1 MNRLSTLLLC
11 CALPAAAQEYKMAV
25 IGLVHAHVWGH
36 LQKIVNSKEVK
47 LVGVA
52 DPNPILTAEAKK
64 LGVTDDLI
72 ASDYRKM
79 LDERK
84 PDLVW
89 AFVEN
94 NRHLEIVQAC
104 APKKINVIF
113 EKPLAA
119 TYEQALEIQKL
130 ANQYGIKVMSNYQ
143 MAWWPA
149 NYTAK
154 KLVDSGDLGQ
164 VWRLHGVVGHG
175 GPGSQG
181 PRNEFFFAWLTDPV
195 KNGAGAL
202 MDFGCYNALWS
213 LWYMGRP
220 ETVYAHVNHL
230 RPETFPKVEDNS
242 DMVLGYKN
250 GVGMF
255 EGSWDL
261 PKSYQDLEV
270 FGLKKSVYMQN
281 GRVTEKAGREV
292 KEIPIEPLVPDDAE
306 PVSYMVSRMRS
317 GKPVEGMTA
326 LDINVQVLEII
337 EAAKKSI
344 ATGAAVKLK

>member
-1 MNRLSTLLLC
+1 MNRFLVAFLLL
-11 CALPAAAQEYKMAV
+11 AFPSAAQEYKIAI
-25 IGLVHAHVWGH
+25 IGLVHAHAWGH
-36 LQKIVNSKEVK
+36 LPRIVASKEVK

-52 DPNPILTAEAKK
+52 EPNPVLVDEARKA
-64 LGVTDDLI
+64 GVTDSLF
-72 ASDYRKM
+72 AADYRKM
-79 LDERK
+79 LDEKK

-89 AFVEN
+89 SFVEN

-104 APKKINVIF
+104 APRKINVIF

-119 TYEQALEIQKL
+119 TYEQALAIQKL
-130 ANQYGIKVMSNYQ
+130 AKQYGIQVMSNYQ

-154 KLVDSGDLGQ
+154 KLADSGDLGK

-175 GPGSQG
+175 GPSSVGA
-181 PRNEFFFAWLTDPV
+181 RNKFFFDWLTDPI

-202 MDFGCYNALWS
+202 MDFGCYNALWT

-220 ETVYAHVNHL
+220 ETVYAHANHL
-230 RPETFPKVEDNS
+230 RPEIFPNVEDNA
-242 DMVLGYKN
+242 DLVLGYKN

-270 FGLKKSVYMQN
+270 FGLKGSVYMQN
-281 GRVTEKAGREV
+281 GKVTQQQGRKV
-292 KEIPIEPLVPDDAE
+292 KEVAIEPLVPEESD
-306 PVSYMVSRMRS
+306 PISFMVSRMRT
-317 GKPVEGMTA
+317 GKTIEGMTA
-326 LDINVQVLEII
+326 LGINVQVLEII

-344 ATGAAVKLK
+344 QTGAAVKL

>member
-1 MNRLSTLLLC
+1 MNRLSILVLC

-119 TYEQALEIQKL
+119 THAQALEIQKL

-154 KLVDSGDLGQ
+154 KLADSGDLGQ

-281 GRVTEKAGREV
+281 GKVTEKAGREV
-292 KEIPIEPLVPDDAE
+292 KEIPIEPLAPEDAD

-317 GKPVEGMTA
+317 GKAIEGMTA

-337 EAAKKSI
+337 DAAKESI
-344 ATGAAVKLK
+344 ATGTAVKLK